1 MQLNPIDR
9 AIFEIKFA
17 IPREILT
24 EVFKPL
30 TFSWTPASVN
40 LDEQILNKVIRPKV
54 FVDANIVGGSEV
66 IIPTHS
72 LPRDASDE
80 YTTIFH
86 IPKNLTQ
93 GRSILAVLSISY
105 MDAATL
111 SAYNRT
117 AIYDP
122 CSITS
127 NGQAAEALFNSA
139 NTIIMPSTARVE
151 LVAENTVMVRDTARV
166 QATGFLR
173 CLLAYDASMSQIQ
186 IGSILDFTELA
197 VLGTKAYIYNAYKV
211 PLDEGKVKGGFEL
224 GSFREIVESYSDAR
238 EQYNEYLRTIW
249 RKVAYMNDRE
259 SYERLI
265 RAQVGGFR

>member
-1 MQLNPIDR
+1 
-9 AIFEIKFA
+9 
-17 IPREILT
+17 
-24 EVFKPL
+24 
-30 TFSWTPASVN
+30 
-40 LDEQILNKVIRPKV
+40 
-54 FVDANIVGGSEV
+54 
-66 IIPTHS
+66 
-72 LPRDASDE
+72 
-80 YTTIFH
+80 
-86 IPKNLTQ
+86 
-93 GRSILAVLSISY
+93 
-105 MDAATL
+105 
-111 SAYNRT
+111 
-117 AIYDP
+117 
-122 CSITS
+122 
-127 NGQAAEALFNSA
+127 
-139 NTIIMPSTARVE
+139 
-151 LVAENTVMVRDTARV
+151 MVRDTARV

>member
-24 EVFKPL
+24 EVFKP
-30 TFSWTPASVN
+30 TKFTWSPSVVN

-72 LPRDASDE
+72 LPRESSDE
-80 YTTIFH
+80 YTTVFH

-93 GRSILAVLSISY
+93 GRTILAVLSISY

-117 AIYDP
+117 SIYDP
-122 CSITS
+122 CSITA
-127 NGQAAEALFNSA
+127 NGQAAEALFNSS

-173 CLLAYDASMSQIQ
+173 CLLAYDSKMSQIQ

-197 VLGTKAYIYNAYKV
+197 VLGTKAYIYNEYRVK
-211 PLDEGKVKGGFEL
+211 LDEGKVKGGFEF
-224 GSFREIVESYSDAR
+224 GSFRDIVDSYSDAR
-238 EQYNEYLRTIW
+238 EQYNEYLRTTW
-249 RKVAYMNDRE
+249 RKVAFMNDRE

-265 RAQVGGFR
+265 RMQIGGFR

>member
-9 AIFEIKFA
+9 ALYEIKFA

-30 TFSWTPASVN
+30 TFSWTPASVH

-54 FVDANIVGGSEV
+54 FIDANIAGGSEV
-66 IIPTHS
+66 IIPTS
-72 LPRDASDE
+72 GLPREASDE
-80 YTTIFH
+80 YTTVFH

-93 GRSILAVLSISY
+93 GRSILAALSISY
-105 MDAATL
+105 MDASSL

-117 AIYDP
+117 AIYEP
-122 CSITS
+122 CSITAL
-127 NGQAAEALFNSA
+127 GQAAEALFNSA

-151 LVAENTVMVRDTARV
+151 LVAENTIMVRDTARV

-173 CLLAYDASMSQIQ
+173 CLLAYDASMAQIQ
-186 IGSILDFTELA
+186 IGSIMDFTELA
-197 VLGTKAYIYNAYKV
+197 VLGTKAFIYNDYRIR
-211 PLDEGKVKGGFEL
+211 LDEGKVKGGFEL
-224 GSFREIVESYSDAR
+224 GSFREIVESYSEAR
-238 EQYNEYLRTIW
+238 EEYNTFLREVW
-249 RKVAYMNDRE
+249 RKVAHMNDRE

-265 RAQVGGFR
+265 RMQVGGFR

>member
-17 IPREILT
+17 IPKEILT

-30 TFSWTPASVN
+30 TFSWSPAAVS
-40 LDEQILNKVIRPKV
+40 LDEQILNKVIRPKIM
-54 FVDANIVGGSEV
+54 VDANMTGGSEV
-66 IIPTHS
+66 VIPTS
-72 LPRDASDE
+72 GLVRQSSDE
-80 YTTIFH
+80 YTTVFH

-93 GRSILAVLSISY
+93 GRSIMAALSISY
-105 MDAATL
+105 MDASSL

-122 CSITS
+122 CSVTAM
-127 NGQAAEALFNSA
+127 GQAAEALFNSA
-139 NTIIMPSTARVE
+139 NTIVMPSTARVE

-173 CLLAYDASMSQIQ
+173 CLLAYDSSMSQLQ
-186 IGSILDFTELA
+186 IGSIMDFTELA
-197 VLGTKAYIYNAYKV
+197 VLGTKAFIFNDYRVK
-211 PLDEGKVKGGFEL
+211 LDEGKVKGGFEL

-238 EQYNEYLRTIW
+238 EQYNEYLRNVW
-249 RKVAYMNDRE
+249 RKVAHMNDRE

-265 RAQVGGFR
+265 RMQVGGFR

>member
-17 IPREILT
+17 IPKEILS

-30 TFSWTPASVN
+30 TFSWTPASVS
-40 LDEQILNKVIRPKV
+40 LDEQILNKIIRPKV

-66 IIPTHS
+66 IIPTHNLVRES
-72 LPRDASDE
+72 SDE
-80 YTTIFH
+80 YTTVFH

-93 GRSILAVLSISY
+93 GRSLLAVLSISY
-105 MDAATL
+105 MDAASL
-111 SAYNRT
+111 SSYNRT

-122 CSITS
+122 CSITA
-127 NGQAAEALFNSA
+127 NGQAAEALFNAS

-151 LVAENTVMVRDTARV
+151 LIAENTVMVRDTARV

-173 CLLAYDASMSQIQ
+173 CLVAYDASMSQIH

-197 VLGTKAYIYNAYKV
+197 VLGAKAFIYNDYRVK
-211 PLDEGKVKGGFEL
+211 LDEGKVTGGFEL
-224 GSFREIVESYSDAR
+224 GSFREIVDSYSDAR
-238 EQYNEYLRTIW
+238 EQYNEYLRNIW
-249 RKVAYMNDRE
+249 RKVAHMNDRE

-265 RAQVGGFR
+265 RMQIGGFR

>member
-1 MQLNPIDR
+1 
-9 AIFEIKFA
+9 
-17 IPREILT
+17 
-24 EVFKPL
+24 
-30 TFSWTPASVN
+30 
-40 LDEQILNKVIRPKV
+40 
-54 FVDANIVGGSEV
+54 
-66 IIPTHS
+66 
-72 LPRDASDE
+72 
-80 YTTIFH
+80 
-86 IPKNLTQ
+86 
-93 GRSILAVLSISY
+93 

-122 CSITS
+122 CSITA

-139 NTIIMPSTARVE
+139 NTIVMPSTARVE